1 MKVKVHSNIWKII
14 LFTGLV
20 LLIVFRFDEF
30 KVFLRSVFT
39 ASIPILIG
47 LVLAFIL
54 NILMVKFEVY
64 IFRKARIK
72 KL

>member
-1 MKVKVHSNIWKII
+1 MKVKVHSNILKII

-30 KVFLRSVFT
+30 KVFLWSVFT
-39 ASIPILIG
+39 ASVPILIG